1 MLSEVLNLH
10 SFEVQNMDI
19 IIVGAGKVGENL
31 TRLLALEN
39 HNVTVIDKERDIVEE
54 LANDFD
60 VIGYCG
66 NGAALGT
73 QEETGVS
80 RCDCFIAV
88 TGNDELNI
96 MSCMLASRNGAKKTV
111 ARVRS
116 TEYSEQLL
124 FMQNKL
130 GIDLLINPEY
140 ETAEELARI
149 IETPSASKVETF
161 AKGRIELVEIV
172 VNESSPLIGIALK
185 NLNQTVK
192 APLLICAVKRNDE
205 VIIPGGNFVIEAGD
219 RLHFTASR
227 KSLHA
232 IFKALDI
239 ERKKIKSVLI
249 VGGSRTAYYFAKYLV
264 SAGKTVKLIELNRER
279 ARNIEESLD
288 GASVICGDGTDTELL
303 SEEGLSGFDAA
314 VALTNIDEENIILSM
329 YASKQGVEKTACK
342 INRDPLA
349 KMTSEMLSSCSVVCP
364 KTNTAAII
372 LRYIRAIEHV
382 GSDSIETLYRI
393 LDGKAEAVEFI
404 AGADSALVGR
414 PLREIRLKPNHIIA
428 CVSSG
433 KKVIIPDGNTVINPG
448 DSVIVITSGA
458 SLSSLADALQ
468 D

>member
-1 MLSEVLNLH
+1 MN
-10 SFEVQNMDI
+10 I
-19 IIVGAGKVGENL
+19 IVVGAGKVGGNL

-39 HNVTVIDKERDIVEE
+39 HNVTVIDKEQGIIEE
-54 LANDFD
+54 LVNDFD

-73 QEETGVS
+73 QEETGVEN
-80 RCDCFIAV
+80 CDCFIAV

-96 MSCMLASRNGAKKTV
+96 MSCMLAARNGAKKTV

-116 TEYSEQLL
+116 TEYSGQLL

-149 IETPSASKVETF
+149 LETPSATKVETF

-172 VNESSPLIGIALK
+172 VSEDSPLVGVALK
-185 NLNQTVK
+185 DLSGTVK
-192 APLLICAVKRNDE
+192 VPFLICAVKRGEE
-205 VIIPGGNFVIEAGD
+205 VIIPGGSFVIAAGD
-219 RLHFTASR
+219 RLHFTAARSNLG
-227 KSLHA
+227 S
-232 IFKALDI
+232 IFKALDMS
-239 ERKKIKSVLI
+239 KKKVKSVLI
-249 VGGSRTAYYFAKYLV
+249 VGGSRTAYYLAKYLLSV
-264 SAGKTVKLIELNRER
+264 GKTVKLIELNPDR
-279 ARNIEESLD
+279 ARKIEESLD

-303 SEEGLSGFDAA
+303 SEEGISGFDAA

-329 YASKQGVEKTACK
+329 YASKQGDIKTACK

-372 LRYIRAIEHV
+372 LRYIRAIENV
-382 GSDSIETLYRI
+382 SEDSIETLYKI
-393 LDGKAEAVEFI
+393 LDGAAEAVEFI
-404 AGADSALVGR
+404 AGEDSDIVGK
-414 PLREIRLKPNHIIA
+414 PLREIKLKPGNIIA

-433 KKVIIPDGNTVINPG
+433 KKVIIPRGDTVINAG
-448 DSVIVITSGA
+448 NSVIVITCGA
-458 SLSSLADALQ
+458 SLSSLSDALA

>member
-1 MLSEVLNLH
+1 MR
-10 SFEVQNMDI
+10 I
-19 IIVGAGKVGENL
+19 IVVGAGKVGYNL

-39 HNVTVIDKERDIVEE
+39 HNVTVIDKEQGIIEE
-54 LANDFD
+54 LVNDFD

-73 QEETGVS
+73 QEETGVKG
-80 RCDCFIAV
+80 CDCFIAV

-96 MSCMLASRNGAKKTV
+96 MSCMLAARSGAKKTV

-149 IETPSASKVETF
+149 LETPSATKVETF
-161 AKGRIELVEIV
+161 AKGRIELVEIIV
-172 VNESSPLIGIALK
+172 AEDSPLVGIALK
-185 NLNQTVK
+185 DLSSTVK
-192 APLLICAVKRNDE
+192 VPLLICAVKRGEE
-205 VIIPGGNFVIEAGD
+205 VIIPGGNFVISAGD
-219 RLHFTASR
+219 RLHFTAARANLGSVFR
-227 KSLHA
+227 
-232 IFKALDI
+232 ALDMTG
-239 ERKKIKSVLI
+239 KKIKSVLI
-249 VGGSRTAYYFAKYLV
+249 VGGSRTSYYLAKYLLSV
-264 SAGKTVKLIELNRER
+264 GKSVKLIEVNPER
-279 ARNIEESLD
+279 ARSLEESLD
-288 GASVICGDGTDTELL
+288 GASVVCGDGTDTDLL

-329 YASKQGVEKTACK
+329 YASKQGDIKTACK

-372 LRYIRAIEHV
+372 LRYIRAIDNAS
-382 GSDSIETLYRI
+382 GDSIETLYKI
-393 LDGKAEAVEFI
+393 LDGAAEAVEFI
-404 AGADSALVGR
+404 AGEDSGIIGK
-414 PLREIRLKPNHIIA
+414 PLREIRLKPGNIIA

-433 KKVIIPDGNTVINPG
+433 KKVIIPRGDTVINPG
-448 DSVIVITSGA
+448 NSVIVITHGA
-458 SLSSLADALQ
+458 SLSSLSDALA

>member
-1 MLSEVLNLH
+1 
-10 SFEVQNMDI
+10 MDI

-54 LANDFD
+54 LVNDFD

-73 QEETGVS
+73 QEETGVKD
-80 RCDCFIAV
+80 CDCFIAV

-96 MSCMLASRNGAKKTV
+96 MSCMLAARSGVKKTV

-116 TEYSEQLL
+116 TEYSGQLL

-140 ETAEELARI
+140 ETAEELARL
-149 IETPSASKVETF
+149 IETPSATKVETF
-161 AKGRIELVEIV
+161 AKGRIELVEMIV
-172 VNESSPLIGIALK
+172 AEESPLIGLALK
-185 NLNQTVK
+185 NLASVVK
-192 APLLICAVKRNDE
+192 TPMLICAVKRGDE
-205 VIIPGGNFVIEAGD
+205 VIIPGGNFVIELGD

-227 KSLHA
+227 SNLSA
-232 IFKALDI
+232 IFKALGTS
-239 ERKKIKSVLI
+239 RKKIKSVLI
-249 VGGSRTAYYFAKYLV
+249 VGGSRTAYYFAKYLL
-264 SAGKTVKLIELNRER
+264 SAGKSVKLIEVKPER
-279 ARNIEESLD
+279 ARSIEESLD
-288 GASVICGDGTDTELL
+288 GASVVCGDGTDTELL
-303 SEEGLSGFDAA
+303 TEEGLSDFDAA

-329 YASKQGVEKTACK
+329 YASKQGVTKTVCK

-349 KMTSEMLSSCSVVCP
+349 KMTSEMLKECSVVCP

-372 LRYIRAIEHV
+372 LRYIRAIENA
-382 GSDSIETLYRI
+382 SADSIETLYRI
-393 LDGKAEAVEFI
+393 LDGAAEAVEFI
-404 AGADSALVGR
+404 AGEDSEIVGR

-433 KKVIIPDGNTVINPG
+433 KKVIIPSGNTVINPG

-458 SLSSLADALQ
+458 SLSSLGDALEN
-468 D
+468 

>member
-1 MLSEVLNLH
+1 
-10 SFEVQNMDI
+10 MDI
-19 IIVGAGKVGENL
+19 IIVGAGKVGSNL

-39 HNVTVIDKERDIVEE
+39 HNVTVIDNQQGIIEE
-54 LANDFD
+54 LVNDFD

-66 NGAALGT
+66 NGAALSS

-80 RCDCFIAV
+80 KCDCFIAV

-96 MSCMLASRNGAKKTV
+96 MSCMLAAKNGAKKTV

-149 IETPSASKVETF
+149 IETPAATKVETF

-172 VNESSPLIGIALK
+172 VSEDSPLVELALK
-185 NLNQTVK
+185 DLGSTVK
-192 APLLICAVKRNDE
+192 APMLICAVKRGEE
-205 VIIPGGNFVIEAGD
+205 VIIPDGNFVIKAGD

-227 KSLHA
+227 GSLSTIFKSLGVN
-232 IFKALDI
+232 K
-239 ERKKIKSVLI
+239 KKIKSVLI
-249 VGGSRTAYYFAKYLV
+249 VGGSRTAYYFAKYLL
-264 SAGKTVKLIELNRER
+264 SAGKTVKLIELDRER
-279 ARNIEESLD
+279 ARKIEETLD

-303 SEEGLSGFDAA
+303 SEEGIAGFDAA

-329 YASKQGVEKTACK
+329 YASKQGVLKTACK

-349 KMTSEMLSSCSVVCP
+349 KMTSEMLSECSVVCP

-372 LRYIRAIEHV
+372 LRYIRAIEQA
-382 GSDSIETLYRI
+382 GSDSIETLYKI
-393 LDGKAEAVEFI
+393 LDGDAEAAEFI
-404 AGADSALVGR
+404 AGEDSEIVGR
-414 PLREIRLKPNHIIA
+414 PLREIKLKPNHIIA

-433 KKVIIPDGNTVINPG
+433 KKVIIPGGNTVINPG
-448 DSVIVITSGA
+448 DSVIVITSGG
-458 SLSSLADALQ
+458 SLSSLGDALES
-468 D
+468 

>member
-1 MLSEVLNLH
+1 MN
-10 SFEVQNMDI
+10 I

-39 HNVTVIDKERDIVEE
+39 HNVTVIDKERGIVEG
-54 LANDFD
+54 LVDDFD

-66 NGAALGT
+66 NGAALGA
-73 QEETGVS
+73 QDETGVKN
-80 RCDCFIAV
+80 CDCFIAV

-96 MSCMLASRNGAKKTV
+96 MSCMLAAKNGAKKTV

-149 IETPSASKVETF
+149 IETPSATKVETF
-161 AKGRIELVEIV
+161 AKGRIELVEMV
-172 VNESSPLIGIALK
+172 VSEESPLLGLALK
-185 NLNQTVK
+185 DLGS
-192 APLLICAVKRNDE
+192 AIREPMLICVVKRGE
-205 VIIPGGNFVIEAGD
+205 EIIIPDGNFVIEAGD

-227 KSLHA
+227 ANLSA
-232 IFKALDI
+232 IFKALGTS
-239 ERKKIKSVLI
+239 RKKIKSVLI
-249 VGGSRTAYYFAKYLV
+249 VGGSRTAFYFAKYLLSV
-264 SAGKTVKLIELNRER
+264 GKTVKLIELNRER
-279 ARNIEESLD
+279 AEKIEASLD

-303 SEEGLSGFDAA
+303 SEEGLSSFDAA

-342 INRDPLA
+342 INRKPLA
-349 KMTSEMLSSCSVVCP
+349 KMTSEMLRDCSVVCP

-372 LRYIRAIEHV
+372 LRYIRAIDNAGE
-382 GSDSIETLYRI
+382 DSIETLYKI
-393 LDGKAEAVEFI
+393 LDGEAEAVEFI
-404 AGADSALVGR
+404 AGEDSEIVGK

-433 KKVIIPDGNTVINPG
+433 KKVIIPRGDTVINPG
-448 DSVIVITSGA
+448 DSVIVITGGA
-458 SLSSLADALQ
+458 SLSSLSDALK